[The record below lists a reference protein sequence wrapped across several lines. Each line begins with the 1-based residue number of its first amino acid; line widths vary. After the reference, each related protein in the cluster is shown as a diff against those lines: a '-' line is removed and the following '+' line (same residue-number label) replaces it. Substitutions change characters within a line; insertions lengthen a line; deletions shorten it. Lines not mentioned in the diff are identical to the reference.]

1 MGYRH
6 NGLLAVLLVTR
17 SRPGP
22 KLVFCYPLSSAAPD
36 LVSRDQS
43 SDYEDDGSNSDAGL
57 SGQSDAIT
65 ERSAAIA
72 PKRGNPDHREDD
84 DFVRQLGLG
93 AGRSND
99 ASARGP
105 RHGLLLDLNSESL
118 ERVLA
123 PGRWSDGK
131 KFEIAVNGVTFV
143 GHPVFVKNDRQPAKG
158 PEREQRP
165 RSPSADGQR
174 VGNEAI
180 GDVPAENESMEGSSN
195 TPAILGS
202 LDSTVSGDA
211 SLGTSA
217 TSSSSHGV
225 FATERLDMFHVVFA
239 VGSSG
244 AKGAKVNANQIHEH
258 VAKPLSTALE
268 YLEIQDNYVSRESKK
283 LLLSSQAEHRN
294 HSSEAVYAKS
304 ELATALRDSFV
315 SLRQNEVASVSLDH
329 TALMLLIPESNT
341 LSMLSEKDMF
351 ASAILLL
358 DDRSS
363 MLSSLS
369 SDPSSPL
376 SSLILA
382 SKPTKALSKIAAS
395 LTMSTTDILEMVRHL
410 LHYRKARLIVPL
422 HAGNVY
428 TASPDLPLHRLEGLC
443 VEWTHRFA
451 SLPGLL
457 SLLPA
462 LGKSY
467 TKWGEMAED
476 RSERDIWMEGLAWLI
491 RKDVLVLVK
500 TVGWA
505 RLPKQEHGE
514 ENQESEWTLIT
525 DPAHLSEAEEH
536 RVDLMI
542 EELGKT
548 DVELGNRLPEILRLL
563 DGEHALERFPACLGV
578 KRAKFQTWMTVLKDR
593 GWLRTAQVV

>member
-22 KLVFCYPLSSAAPD
+22 KLVFRYPLSSAAPD

-43 SDYEDDGSNSDAGL
+43 SDDEDDGSNFDAGL

-65 ERSAAIA
+65 ERSTAIA

-84 DFVRQLGLG
+84 NFVRQLGLG
-93 AGRSND
+93 AERSDD
-99 ASARGP
+99 AGARGP

-123 PGRWSDGK
+123 PGRWSD
-131 KFEIAVNGVTFV
+131 
-143 GHPVFVKNDRQPAKG
+143 VFVKNDRQPAKG

-180 GDVPAENESMEGSSN
+180 GNVPAENESMGGSSN

-225 FATERLDMFHVVFA
+225 SVTERLDMFHVVFA
-239 VGSSG
+239 VASSG

-258 VAKPLSTALE
+258 VAKPLSRALE
-268 YLEIQDNYVSRESKK
+268 YLEIQDNYVSLESKK
-283 LLLSSQAEHRN
+283 LLLSLQAEHQN
-294 HSSEAVYAKS
+294 HSSEAVYANS
-304 ELATALRDSFV
+304 ELATALRDLFV

-341 LSMLSEKDMF
+341 LSMLSEKDIF
-351 ASAILLL
+351 ASAIMLL
-358 DDRSS
+358 DDKSS
-363 MLSSLS
+363 ILSSLS
-369 SDPSSPL
+369 SDTSSPL
-376 SSLILA
+376 SSLIRA
-382 SKPTKALSKIAAS
+382 FKPTKALSKIAAA
-395 LTMSTTDILEMVRHL
+395 LAMSTTDILEMVRHL

-428 TASPDLPLHRLEGLC
+428 TASPDLPLHRLEGLG
-443 VEWTHRFA
+443 VEWAHRFA

-462 LGKSY
+462 LGKRY

-514 ENQESEWTLIT
+514 EDQESEWTLIT
-525 DPAHLSEAEEH
+525 DPAHLSEAEEY

-548 DVELGNRLPEILRLL
+548 DVELGNRLLEMLRLL
-563 DGEHALERFPACLGV
+563 DGEHALESFPARLGV

-593 GWLRTAQVV
+593 GWLHTAQVV